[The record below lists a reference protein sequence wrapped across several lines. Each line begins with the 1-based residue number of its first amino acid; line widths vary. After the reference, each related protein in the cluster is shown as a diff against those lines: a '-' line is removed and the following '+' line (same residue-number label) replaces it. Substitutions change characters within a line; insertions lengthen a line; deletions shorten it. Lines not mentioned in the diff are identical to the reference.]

1 MTPTG
6 TATAGLDE
14 FLFRN
19 DGDPKFTVRIEQ
31 LLATGVVAKDDIGP
45 RTAGTSGINH
55 PAQASLAPWAGISH
69 K

>member
-19 DGDPKFTVRIEQ
+19 DGDPKFTVRIE
-31 LLATGVVAKDDIGP
+31 
-45 RTAGTSGINH
+45 
-55 PAQASLAPWAGISH
+55 
-69 K
+69 